1 MTPQEQQL
9 LTQLA
14 QRINQTQLQEKDPE
28 AENFLGK
35 ELGTNHDA
43 LYILAQ
49 TVLVQDM
56 ALQRANSHV
65 ADLEKQNEELQQQ
78 LEADEQEIGQ
88 LQQAQQQRPQPAKP
102 TSFLGRIFGEPQPA
116 PLAAPPQSQY
126 QPVSQP
132 PQAAPSYQ
140 PVQYAPQQP
149 QFVQPQYVPSQPQYV
164 PAAMPMGAPMGMPM
178 GGVPMGSPMMG
189 GPVVMGGQPSFLR
202 SAMQTAAGVAAG
214 SLAFEGIESLV
225 HGAFGGGHPGG
236 YGGGFGGGFGGN
248 ERPVEEV
255 VNNYYGDSGER
266 EHEHGGFDEHREG
279 GERFHDAAYDSG
291 DRYEDRGPHMHDTS
305 YETSGEHDRG
315 DDRSYDPGLSDDSA
329 AYDNSVSDVQLDDSG
344 SYDDNS
350 NVQ

>member
-1 MTPQEQQL
+1 VTPQEQQL

-14 QRINQTQLQEKDPE
+14 QRINQTQLQEKDLD
-28 AENFLGK
+28 AENFLGR
-35 ELGTNHDA
+35 ELGKNPDA

-88 LQQAQQQRPQPAKP
+88 LQQAQQARPPAKT

-116 PLAAPPQSQY
+116 PPPQPQY
-126 QPVSQP
+126 Q
-132 PQAAPSYQ
+132 QAAPQYQ

-149 QFVQPQYVPSQPQYV
+149 QYAAPQYV
-164 PAAMPMGAPMGMPM
+164 PAAPMPMGMP
-178 GGVPMGSPMMG
+178 MG

-214 SLAFEGIESLV
+214 TLAVEGIESMF
-225 HGAFGGGHPGG
+225 HGGHGDG
-236 YGGGFGGGFGGN
+236 FGMGGFGGGFGG
-248 ERPVEEV
+248 ERPTEEI

-266 EHEHGGFDEHREG
+266 EHHEFGGGERYEGEHHEG
-279 GERFHDAAYDSG
+279 GERFQDA
-291 DRYEDRGPHMHDTS
+291 S
-305 YETSGEHDRG
+305 YETSGDYGRGADRG
-315 DDRSYDPGLSDDSA
+315 DDRNYDSSLDDDSA

-344 SYDDNS
+344 GYDDGS
-350 NVQ
+350 SSL